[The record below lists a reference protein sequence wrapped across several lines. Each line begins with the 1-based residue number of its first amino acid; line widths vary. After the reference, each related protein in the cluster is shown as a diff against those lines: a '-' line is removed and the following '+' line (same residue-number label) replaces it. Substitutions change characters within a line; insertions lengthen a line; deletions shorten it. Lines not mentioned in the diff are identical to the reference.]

1 MLSKKQLKRIGVDIL
16 GYLLI
21 IAAGLTGWLPGPG
34 GIPLLILGLSLLAT
48 NNQWADR
55 LLKAIQNRGV
65 EISQKVFS
73 DSPKVQWAIDIASVA
88 LIAVAV
94 TILNM
99 ATKSL
104 AKTTAIIL
112 IVSAL
117 ILLLIN
123 RNRIKDIK
131 RKFLNNSD

>member
-1 MLSKKQLKRIGVDIL
+1 MLTKKQLKRIGVDIL

-48 NNQWADR
+48 NNQWADH
-55 LLKAIQNRGV
+55 LLKTIQKRGV

-73 DSPKVQWAIDIASVA
+73 GSPRVQWAIDIASVA

-94 TILNM
+94 VILNL

-104 AKTTAIIL
+104 TKTTAIIL

-117 ILLLIN
+117 VLLLIN

-131 RKFLNNSD
+131 RRFLNKTD